1 MKRQEIQIPKIKTKG
16 NSDYHWD
23 SDARH
28 SEVTS
33 KMNEYCVASVRIRG

>member
-1 MKRQEIQIPKIKTKG
+1 MERQDIQIPKITTIG
-16 NSDYHWD
+16 NSDYQWD
-23 SDARH
+23 SDAKH